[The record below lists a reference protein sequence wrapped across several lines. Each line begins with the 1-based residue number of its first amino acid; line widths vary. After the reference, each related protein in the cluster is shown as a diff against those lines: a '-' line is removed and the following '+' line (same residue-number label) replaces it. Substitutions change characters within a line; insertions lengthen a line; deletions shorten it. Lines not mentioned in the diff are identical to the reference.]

1 MNILERITELRE
13 ERGWSEYRLAKEAG
27 IPQSTITNLY
37 KRENSPTVSTLESIC
52 RAFGLSLAQ
61 FFSGIDDTQQLTS
74 DQRRLLE
81 SWILLPQSQKEKVM
95 AYIHGLLE
103 Q

>member
-1 MNILERITELRE
+1 MDILKRITELRE

-37 KRENSPTVSTLESIC
+37 KRENSPTVSTLEAIC
-52 RAFGLSLAQ
+52 RAFGLSLTQ
-61 FFSGIDDTQQLTS
+61 FFSGIDENQLLT
-74 DQRRLLE
+74 DEQRDLLE
-81 SWILLPQSQKEKVM
+81 NWALLPPKQKEKVM
-95 AYIHGLLE
+95 GYVLGLLE